1 MLRALIFTKLH
12 TLISMKKKR
21 QNNVKASSQCQLN
34 ICYLV
39 NYSNLRLI
47 KSLRKRQERNRKRY
61 RLIKCQVKIKLP
73 PTQINQKNQLPL
85 WRDSL
90 KTGQLF
96 PDKNLTIITII
107 VNTKMLNNEFLTYKS
122 LNETRKCSRV
132 HQSIT
137 ILSSEKEVTNNSNLN
152 H

>member
-1 MLRALIFTKLH
+1 MLRALTFTKLH
-12 TLISMKKKR
+12 TLILMKKR
-21 QNNVKASSQCQLN
+21 QNNVKASSQCQPN
-34 ICYLV
+34 ICYLA
-39 NYSNLRLI
+39 NYSRLI
-47 KSLRKRQERNRKRY
+47 KSLRKRRERNRKRY

-96 PDKNLTIITII
+96 PDKILTIITII
-107 VNTKMLNNEFLTYKS
+107 VNTKMLNKEFLTFISINK
-122 LNETRKCSRV
+122 TRKRSRV
-132 HQSIT
+132 HQYIT
-137 ILSSEKEVTNNSNLN
+137 NHSSEKEVTNNSNLN